1 MAIDEGTQTNGASEP
16 RAGQLDAS
24 NVNVQQS
31 RWTVQ
36 TGMS

>member
-1 MAIDEGTQTNGASEP
+1 MAVDEGTQTNGAAEP
-16 RAGQLDAS
+16 RAGQLDTS
-24 NVNVQQS
+24 NVQQS

>member
-1 MAIDEGTQTNGASEP
+1 MAVDEGTQTNGAAEP

-24 NVNVQQS
+24 HAQQS